1 VFKIED
7 ERHAEPLPGEFSS
20 LAAAAVELRRLSTLP
35 WDQVPN
41 VAPCTNWRTCGRT
54 YEVVEY
60 DVSARPWKELNRVT
74 AFEVGAEGVK
84 WLAPE
89 LQSLGVQ

>member
-1 VFKIED
+1 MFKIED
-7 ERHAEPLPGEFSS
+7 ERHAEPQSGEFSS
-20 LAAAAVELRRLSTLP
+20 LSDVAVELRRLSTLP
-35 WDQVPN
+35 WDQPPN
-41 VAPCTNWRTCGRT
+41 VAPCINWRTCGRV

-74 AFEVGAEGVK
+74 VLEVGADGVK

-89 LQSLGVQ
+89 WQSLGAQ